1 LTAYDQ
7 VYKTS
12 KNQKD
17 VPHVKAIIL
26 SAGQGSRL
34 LPLTES
40 NPKCLLDIGGG
51 QSVLRYQIAALEAA
65 GVNEVIVV
73 TGFHAPL
80 VNADLIHHRGSATV
94 RTIYNP
100 FYKVADNLGS
110 VWLALREIS
119 ENEAAFMIVNGDTM
133 FTPTV
138 AKQLLAEAKGA
149 ITLAV
154 SQKPRYDAD
163 DMKVVREGARL
174 MQVGKSLAM
183 SEVNGES
190 IGMMCFRSEGIGH
203 FRRMV
208 EETISSPEGTNVWYL
223 SVINRLAAQ
232 IEIQTA
238 EVPPEQW
245 CEIDFPVDYEQACL
259 RVKEWSA
266 L

>member
-1 LTAYDQ
+1 M
-7 VYKTS
+7 
-12 KNQKD
+12 
-17 VPHVKAIIL
+17 KAIIL

-65 GVNEVIVV
+65 GVKEVIVV

-80 VNADLIHHRGSATV
+80 VNADIVSHQGSATV
-94 RTIYNP
+94 RTLYNP

-110 VWLALREIS
+110 VWLALRDIS
-119 ENEAAFMIVNGDTM
+119 KGDAAFMIVNGDTM

-138 AKQLLAEAKGA
+138 AKQLLAEAHGP

-163 DMKVVREGARL
+163 DMKVIRDGSRL
-174 MQVGKSLAM
+174 LHVGKSLAVA
-183 SEVNGES
+183 EVNGES
-190 IGMMCFRSEGIGH
+190 IGMMCFRGAGIDA

-208 EETISSPEGTNVWYL
+208 DETISSPEGTNVWYL
-223 SVINRLAAQ
+223 SVINRLASQ

-259 RVKEWSA
+259 RVKEWAA

>member
-1 LTAYDQ
+1 M
-7 VYKTS
+7 
-12 KNQKD
+12 
-17 VPHVKAIIL
+17 KAIIL

-40 NPKCLLDIGGG
+40 NPKCLLDVGAG
-51 QSVLRYQIAALEAA
+51 QSVLRYQMHALEAA
-65 GVNEVIVV
+65 GVNEIIVV

-80 VNADLIHHRGSATV
+80 VTADLALYTGHAKVSTL
-94 RTIYNP
+94 YNP

-110 VWLALREIS
+110 VWLALRDIAAS
-119 ENEAAFMIVNGDTM
+119 ESAFMIVNGDTM

-138 AKQLLAEAKGA
+138 AKQLLAEAAGP

-163 DMKVVREGARL
+163 DMKVIRDGSRL
-174 MQVGKSLAM
+174 LQVGKSLAIN
-183 SEVNGES
+183 EVNGES
-190 IGMMCFRSEGIGH
+190 IGMMCFRDGGISA

-232 IEIQTA
+232 MEIQTA

>member
-1 LTAYDQ
+1 M
-7 VYKTS
+7 
-12 KNQKD
+12 
-17 VPHVKAIIL
+17 KAIIL

-51 QSVLRYQIAALEAA
+51 KSVLRYQIHALEAA
-65 GVNEVIVV
+65 GVTEIIVV

-80 VNADLIHHRGSATV
+80 VTADLAHYNGRATV
-94 RTIYNP
+94 STLYNP

-110 VWLALREIS
+110 VWLALRDIAAS
-119 ENEAAFMIVNGDTM
+119 ETAFMIVNGDTM
-133 FTPTV
+133 FTTAV
-138 AKQLLAEAKGA
+138 ATQLLAEANGP
-149 ITLAV
+149 ITLAI

-163 DMKVVREGARL
+163 DMKVVREGSQL

-183 SEVNGES
+183 ADVNGES
-190 IGMMCFRSEGIGH
+190 IGMMCFRGSGIAA
-203 FRRMV
+203 FRHMV

-223 SVINRLAAQ
+223 SVINRLAAK

-259 RVKEWSA
+259 RVKEWPA

>member
-1 LTAYDQ
+1 M
-7 VYKTS
+7 
-12 KNQKD
+12 
-17 VPHVKAIIL
+17 KAIIL

-51 QSVLRYQIAALEAA
+51 QSVLRYQIHALEAA
-65 GVNEVIVV
+65 GVKEVQVV

-80 VNADLIHHRGSATV
+80 VTADLARYTGSIKVSTL
-94 RTIYNP
+94 YNP

-110 VWLALREIS
+110 VWLALKDI
-119 ENEAAFMIVNGDTM
+119 AADDHAFMIVNGDTM

-138 AKQLLAEAKGA
+138 AKQLLAEAHGP

-163 DMKVVREGARL
+163 DMKVIRENSRL
-174 MQVGKSLAM
+174 LQVGKSLAM
-183 SEVNGES
+183 ADVNGES
-190 IGMMCFRSEGIGH
+190 IGMMCFRGDGIEQ

-208 EETISSPEGTNVWYL
+208 EETISRAEGTNVWYL
-223 SVINRLAAQ
+223 SVINRLAAH
-232 IEIQTA
+232 IDIQTA
-238 EVPPEQW
+238 EVPSEQW
-245 CEIDFPVDYEQACL
+245 CEIDFPVDYEQACI
-259 RVKEWSA
+259 RVKEWAA